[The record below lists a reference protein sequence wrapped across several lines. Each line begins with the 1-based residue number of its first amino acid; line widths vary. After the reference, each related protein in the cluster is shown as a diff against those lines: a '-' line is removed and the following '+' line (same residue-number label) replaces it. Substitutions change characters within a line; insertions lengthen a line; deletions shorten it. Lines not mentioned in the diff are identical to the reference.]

1 MNDDYKT
8 QLMEDTNITS
18 TYLVTGI
25 HNSIISAR
33 VSYVYN
39 LFGPAMTIDTA
50 CSSSLVAI
58 HVASQAL
65 ALGT

>member
-8 QLMEDTNITS
+8 QMMADTTS
-18 TYLVTGI
+18 AYAVTGT

-50 CSSSLVAI
+50 CLSSLVAI
-58 HVASQAL
+58 NVASHAL
-65 ALGT
+65 IFGK